1 MMEEAE
7 KKPSFNVLE
16 HVLVPRHEL
25 LSEEEKQ
32 EVLKRLGLK
41 PEELP
46 LLLAT
51 DPAAQ
56 AIGAKPGDIVRI
68 TRESPTAGKAIVYRL
83 VVEEI

>member
-1 MMEEAE
+1 MEEAE
-7 KKPSFNVLE
+7 KKSSFNVLE
-16 HVLVPRHEL
+16 HVLVPKHEL

-51 DPAAQ
+51 DPAAR
-56 AIGAKPGDIVRI
+56 AIGAKPGDIVRV
-68 TRESPTAGKAIVYRL
+68 TRESPTAGRAIVYRL